1 MKKRIII
8 TGATGFIGRALS
20 GELASTGYEIIALS
34 RRPAEAE
41 KILCPD
47 VKAVEWD
54 AATATGWSAFAD
66 GATAIIN
73 LAGDNIGSGRWT
85 EKKKQRI
92 LASRVNAGKAVTEA
106 IRGAK
111 HKPQVLIQASA
122 VGYYGDRGDELLDE
136 DSSNGSGF
144 LAEVVRQWEQ
154 SVREVESLDIRLA
167 TSRLGVV
174 LGAHGGVMSR
184 LIPPFRF
191 FVGGHPGSGRQ
202 WLPWVHIDDV
212 IGVVQFLLEKA
223 NCKGPFNVTA
233 SEPTVSKDFYNALG
247 KTMHRP
253 AFFPMP
259 AFVLKLALGEMAT
272 ELLLSSTR
280 VVPGKLLE
288 AGYKFKFNDPA
299 SAFGDILDSPL

>member
-1 MKKRIII
+1 MNKRIII

-20 GELASTGYEIIALS
+20 SELASAGYEIIALS

-41 KILCPD
+41 KIPGPD
-47 VKAVEWD
+47 VKAVAWD

-92 LASRVNAGKAVTEA
+92 LASRVNAGKAVAEA

-111 HKPQVLIQASA
+111 HKPRVLIQASA
-122 VGYYGDRGDELLDE
+122 VGYYGDRGDELLYE

-154 SVREVESLDIRLA
+154 SVREVESLGIRLA
-167 TSRLGVV
+167 AIRLGVV
-174 LGAHGGVMSR
+174 LGARGGVMSR

-202 WLPWVHIDDV
+202 WLSWIHIDDV
-212 IGVVQFLLEKA
+212 IGIIRFLVENA
-223 NCKGPFNVTA
+223 DCKGPFNVTA
-233 SEPTVSKDFYNALG
+233 PEPTVSKDFYNALG
-247 KTMHRP
+247 KAMHRP

-259 AFVLKLALGEMAT
+259 AFALKLALGEMAT
-272 ELLLSSTR
+272 ELLLSSTK

-288 AGYKFKFNDPA
+288 AGYEFKFSEPTA
-299 SAFGDILDSPL
+299 AFGNILR